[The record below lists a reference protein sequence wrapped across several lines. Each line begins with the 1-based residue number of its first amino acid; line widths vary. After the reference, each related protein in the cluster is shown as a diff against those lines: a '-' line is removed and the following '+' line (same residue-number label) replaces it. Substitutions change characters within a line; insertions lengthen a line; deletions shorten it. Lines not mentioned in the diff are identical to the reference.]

1 MPQYPNVAIV
11 GAGPAGLVAAN
22 ILSQHG
28 WPITVI
34 EADAT
39 PTSRDQ
45 GGSLDLHPDD
55 GQLALAKAGL
65 LQEFLSIARHEDQE
79 SRDVDAVSGKVLQVE
94 IPEPGTGN
102 RPEIDRVVLRQLL
115 LKPLDTA
122 AILWGSPVLGVSER
136 PDGRYDIRLPHRAL
150 GPFAIV
156 IGADGAWSRV
166 RTALS
171 DVQPKYT
178 GVTFMELW
186 FRDVDRRHPAI
197 AELVGHGTLFSLHG
211 EAGIFAQ
218 RNGEATIRV
227 YAAFR
232 TTAEET
238 ERTDQTLSGIGI
250 ADIVRRFN
258 GWAPSL
264 LALITDADRIVAAR
278 PINALPA
285 DFRWQHRRG
294 LTLIGDAAHVMPP
307 LGEGVNTAMLDAAQL
322 AEALVA
328 TPYWDETIS
337 ACEET
342 MRQRVAPIAARCIE
356 GFAQW
361 FSKRVNRLDFPRHPT
376 SALGR

>member
-1 MPQYPNVAIV
+1 MQQHPNVVIV
-11 GAGPAGLVAAN
+11 GAGPAGLTAAN

-65 LQEFLSIARHEDQE
+65 LQEFLSLARHEDQE
-79 SRDVDAVSGKVLQVE
+79 SRDVDAVSGKVMQVE

-115 LKPLDTA
+115 LQRLDTG
-122 AILWGSPVLGVSER
+122 AILWDSPVQGISDR
-136 PDGRYDIRLPHRAL
+136 PDGRYDIHFSHCTR
-150 GPFAIV
+150 GPFDIV

-171 DVQPKYT
+171 DVRPSYT

-186 FRDVDRRHPAI
+186 LHDVDRRHPAL
-197 AELVGHGTLFSLHG
+197 ADLVGHGTLFSLHG

-227 YAAFR
+227 YAVFK
-232 TTAEET
+232 TTTEET
-238 ERTDQTLSGIGI
+238 ERTDQTLAGIST
-250 ADIVRRFN
+250 ADIVKRFD

-264 LALITDADRIVAAR
+264 LTLITDADRIVAPR

-285 DFRWQHRRG
+285 DFRWPHRRG

-307 LGEGVNTAMLDAAQL
+307 LGEGVNTAMLDAAKL
-322 AEALVA
+322 AEALVS
-328 TPYWDETIS
+328 TPHWDEAIS
-337 ACEET
+337 ACEES
-342 MRQRVAPIAARCIE
+342 MRQRVAPIAARCIDE
-356 GFAQW
+356 FAQW
-361 FSKRVNRLDFPRHPT
+361 FSI
-376 SALGR
+376 SG